1 MIVKNEWYID
11 KFYDIPFELML
22 TSIVIAMT
30 WYKVFYWM
38 KLFNTTAFFMNLLRQ
53 VFEDVN
59 FRAFFIMTV
68 LMILAFSNI
77 IYILNVER
85 GSDYSYDDGED

>member
-1 MIVKNEWYID
+1 
-11 KFYDIPFELML
+11 
-22 TSIVIAMT
+22 
-30 WYKVFYWM
+30 
-38 KLFNTTAFFMNLLRQ
+38 MNLLRQ